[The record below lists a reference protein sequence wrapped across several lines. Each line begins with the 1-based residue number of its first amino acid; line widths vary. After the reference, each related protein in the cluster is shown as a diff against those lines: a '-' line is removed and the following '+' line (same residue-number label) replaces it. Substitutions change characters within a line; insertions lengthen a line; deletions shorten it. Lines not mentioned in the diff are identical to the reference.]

1 MTEFVR
7 PIQESIED
15 ILILDIETLCDFA
28 DHLKHNVPDS
38 LSESELHATL
48 GSILEE
54 SADGLVV
61 GEPPGGR
68 EQVVLHGRDYSHG
81 NLRGEVLGRAKRQ
94 SRAAHLVLSESQ
106 VLLAL
111 LEYDFQRPTS
121 GVNPVGLEEIELAI
135 GGNPCAL
142 FCDLISTNF

>member
-28 DHLKHNVPDS
+28 DHLKHNIPDS

-68 EQVVLHGRDYSHG
+68 EQVVLHGRDGGHG
-81 NLRGEVLGRAKRQ
+81 NLRGEV
-94 SRAAHLVLSESQ
+94 AHLVLSESEI
-106 VLLAL
+106 LLTL
-111 LEYDFQRPTS
+111 LE
-121 GVNPVGLEEIELAI
+121 ELM
-135 GGNPCAL
+135 
-142 FCDLISTNF
+142 